1 MLGNKCLHNMN
12 IDRRLVSGGHG
23 TSDDSGSDDEENL
36 RVSKTLKT
44 HEHVIDKA
52 AGLTILLPNV
62 CKFIPGRI
70 KHSKG
75 RGRGNVFSDT
85 SKFEQLE

>member
-1 MLGNKCLHNMN
+1 MN
-12 IDRRLVSGGHG
+12 IDRRLVSRGQGP
-23 TSDDSGSDDEENL
+23 SDDSGSDDEENL

-44 HEHVIDKA
+44 HEHVIDKS
-52 AGLTILLPNV
+52 AGLTIFLPNV

-75 RGRGNVFSDT
+75 GRRKKEKKFRFSDF
-85 SKFEQLE
+85 KKK

>member
-1 MLGNKCLHNMN
+1 MN

-23 TSDDSGSDDEENL
+23 PSDDSGSDDEENL

-44 HEHVIDKA
+44 HEHVIDKD

-75 RGRGNVFSDT
+75 RGREKCF
-85 SKFEQLE
+85 F